1 MMRWLGGWLLRVL
14 VVVAAISLVAYA
26 VDWTVYHLR
35 GSPQSTV
42 EVSRFMS
49 IPLKG
54 AKTEYDYLGTVTV
67 SCAVAL
73 FPHGGEDPCWHLRRN
88 ANQWENTGTPV
99 Y

>member
-1 MMRWLGGWLLRVL
+1 MMRWLGRWLLRVL
-14 VVVAAISLVAYA
+14 LGVAAVSLVAYA
-26 VDWTVYHLR
+26 ADWTTYRLR

-42 EVSRFMS
+42 QVSQFMT

-54 AKTEYDYLGTVTV
+54 QKTEYDFLGTTSV

-88 ANQWENTGTPV
+88 PNQWENTGGPA